1 MIIQDIPHI
10 FQPHY
15 TSIYPPYSC
24 GKNIEEIFYAYFVEQ
39 RHSIETD
46 LVYLPVF
53 WTSYYI
59 MNNYGQNIEPIY
71 NWLDQLDKT
80 KQYFTI
86 VQYDSGIFIKNKPPN
101 LIVFS
106 AGGGGLNYKSDC
118 EKQET
123 FYNLKRS
130 IFHGNTADYTIPLSC
145 LPVFPY
151 LNYNRDI
158 FCSFMGRFDTH
169 KCRIDMHNLLKNND
183 KFTFYDSVGFEEYKN
198 IINRSIFTLAPRG
211 YGYTSFRMYEAILAE
226 SIPIYIWENKKV
238 LPFEDIL
245 NWSEFCVVIHADDIE
260 NLPTILDACDIN
272 KMRSRLQ
279 EVKHLFLIANTFD
292 YIVKKLI

>member
-1 MIIQDIPHI
+1 MLIEDIPRI
-10 FQPHY
+10 FQPQY
-15 TSIYPPYSC
+15 TSNYPSYSS

-39 RHSIETD
+39 CHSIKTN

-53 WTSYYI
+53 WTSYYV

-86 VQYDSGIFIKNKPPN
+86 VQYASGIFIKNKPPN

-106 AGGGGLNYKSDC
+106 AGGGGLNYKYDC
-118 EKQET
+118 EKQES

-130 IFHGNTADYTIPLSC
+130 IFYGNTADYIIPLSC
-145 LPVFPY
+145 LPVFPH
-151 LNYNRDI
+151 LNYSRDI

-211 YGYTSFRMYEAILAE
+211 YGYTSFRIYEAILAE

-245 NWSEFCVVIHADDIE
+245 DWSEFCVVIHADDIE
-260 NLPTILDACDIN
+260 KLPTMLDACDIN

-279 EVKHLFLIANTFD
+279 EVKHRFLIADTFD